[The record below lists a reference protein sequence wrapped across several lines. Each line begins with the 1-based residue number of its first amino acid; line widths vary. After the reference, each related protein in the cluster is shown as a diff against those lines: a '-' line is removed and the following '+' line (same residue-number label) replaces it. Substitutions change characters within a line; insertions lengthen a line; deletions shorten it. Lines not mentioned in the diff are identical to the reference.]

1 MKHNRKFEKIQIKWF
16 IKSSIFY
23 YSFLT
28 IFIAIFLYISVS
40 LKLDVRQSYDAI
52 ITDKEITMQTE
63 LEILPLDEKVYIYI
77 NRNER
82 TVLGTI
88 VKTYYSN
95 GRMHFILKEVPTNL
109 SGEITIELTINK
121 QSLISRI
128 FAKGGRN

>member
-1 MKHNRKFEKIQIKWF
+1 MRRNKKLEKIQVKWF

-23 YSFLT
+23 YSFLI

-52 ITDKEITMQTE
+52 ITGNEITMETE
-63 LEILPLDEKVYIYI
+63 LEILPLDGKVYIYT

-88 VKTYYSN
+88 MNTYYLN

-109 SGEITIELTINK
+109 SGEITIELTTNR